1 MKKKLY
7 VANLSYRTTEATLF
21 DLFGAVGEVVS
32 VNLVTDHL
40 TGRSKG
46 FAFVQMAKKRTAK
59 RAISELNGKAVDGRI
74 IKVEKAR
81 PQQPREPTTS
91 WSLRTRR
98 HPPWE
103 RQLADQRIEPSV
115 E

>member
-7 VANLSYRTTEATLF
+7 VANLSCRTTEATLF
-21 DLFGAVGEVVS
+21 DLFGTVGEVVS

-46 FAFVQMAKKRTAK
+46 FAFVKMAKKRTAK
-59 RAISELNGKAVDGRI
+59 RAINELNGKPVDGRI
-74 IKVEKAR
+74 IKVEKAH
-81 PQQPREPTTS
+81 PQQPREPTAS
-91 WSLRTRR
+91 WSLRARR
-98 HPPWE
+98 HPPEE
-103 RQLADQRIEPSV
+103 RQLADQRTKFSV

>member
-21 DLFGAVGEVVS
+21 DLFGAVGQVVS
-32 VNLVTDHL
+32 VDLVTDHL

-46 FAFVQMAKKRTAK
+46 FAFVKMAKKRTAR
-59 RAISELNGKAVDGRI
+59 RAIGNGKTVDGRI
-74 IKVEKAR
+74 ITVEKAR
-81 PQQPREPTTS
+81 PQQPDAPAAS
-91 WSLRTRR
+91 WSLRARR

-103 RQLADQRIEPSV
+103 RHLAD
-115 E
+115 